1 MSLEVYAKSKS
12 EEVNNLGILLALK
25 DYLTIKVNLMV
36 KSFFENNN
44 DKFHGIFDKEVYH
57 EGLRVRKEVYD
68 FLEKEVKSIVKSYNE
83 NKEKF
88 EYDYGWYENVSAQI
102 RHKITLDEL
111 YYEMCEIIKEI
122 YYVFLE
128 DKFPEKYRV
137 TVAEEFLV
145 RGEIE
150 SKFS

>member
-1 MSLEVYAKSKS
+1 M
-12 EEVNNLGILLALK
+12 
-25 DYLTIKVNLMV
+25 
-36 KSFFENNN
+36 
-44 DKFHGIFDKEVYH
+44 KEVYH
-57 EGLRVRKEVYD
+57 ESLRVRKEVYD
-68 FLEKEVKSIVKSYNE
+68 FLEKEIKSIVKSYSE

-111 YYEMCEIIKEI
+111 YYEMCEIVKEI

-137 TVAEEFLV
+137 TVAEEFLT